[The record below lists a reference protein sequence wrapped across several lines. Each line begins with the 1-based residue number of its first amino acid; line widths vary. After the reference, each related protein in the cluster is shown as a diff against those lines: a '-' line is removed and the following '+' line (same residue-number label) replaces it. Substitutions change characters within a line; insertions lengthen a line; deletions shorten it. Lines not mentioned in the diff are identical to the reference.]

1 MEEEKT
7 TSETQKSDSRP
18 DHSQLNAFENFYEKF
33 RKVPLKYI
41 DVFIGV
47 CVAAL
52 VIVVLVGILKSK
64 GILVKSVPPTET
76 LCGRHVFYFTANR
89 GRACSA
95 SGLAEGSRSR
105 KNRRGGIHPS
115 PTNRPGSRHHFLT
128 IFFFFRTLYPK
139 LPSFLPSAR

>member
-7 TSETQKSDSRP
+7 TSETQKSDSCP

-52 VIVVLVGILKSK
+52 VIVVLVGRSFFLRFW
-64 GILVKSVPPTET
+64 GGE
-76 LCGRHVFYFTANR
+76 Y
-89 GRACSA
+89 RAR
-95 SGLAEGSRSR
+95 GLAEGSRPLLALQTLR
-105 KNRRGGIHPS
+105 ENRRGGIHPS